1 MQNGESTNVVDRVR
15 MTFESTDFQPRRQ
28 HGTRRPRKDYRET
41 ERVRRETEGAEKVRR
56 EYGQSGHSTDVLFKY
71 GHSTDVCDV
80 QADLQSPYLK
90 CDDFYNGNSF
100 AFIQT

>member
-1 MQNGESTNVVDRVR
+1 
-15 MTFESTDFQPRRQ
+15 MTFESTDVQPRRQ
-28 HGTRRPRKDYRET
+28 HGDRVETT
-41 ERVRRETEGAEKVRR
+41 ERVRRE
-56 EYGQSGHSTDVLFKY
+56 YGQRGHSTDVLFKY

-90 CDDFYNGNSF
+90 CDNFYSGNSF